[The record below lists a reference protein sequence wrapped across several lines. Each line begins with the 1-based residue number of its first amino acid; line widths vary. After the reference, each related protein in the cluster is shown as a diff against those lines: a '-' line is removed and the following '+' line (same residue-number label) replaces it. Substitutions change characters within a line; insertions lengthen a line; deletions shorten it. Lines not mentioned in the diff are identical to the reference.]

1 MFNKK
6 EKELED
12 NITHSTVK
20 LLLEKFKFLSLKSK
34 ISLVGGI
41 SICVITIIF
50 SIVLAFVLPNSEWPI
65 VTQTKW
71 LKAVEIIRWIGIGVV
86 SVGLICTFIDIFKK
100 ALPDAFE
107 NGKKAQKPAKRKTA
121 KKPAKK

>member
-20 LLLEKFKFLSLKSK
+20 LLLEKIKFLSLKSK

-100 ALPDAFE
+100 A
-107 NGKKAQKPAKRKTA
+107 QKPAKRKTA

>member
-50 SIVLAFVLPNSEWPI
+50 SIVLAFVLPVNG
-65 VTQTKW
+65 QLL
-71 LKAVEIIRWIGIGVV
+71 LKLN
-86 SVGLICTFIDIFKK
+86 GLKLLKSLD
-100 ALPDAFE
+100 
-107 NGKKAQKPAKRKTA
+107 G
-121 KKPAKK
+121 

>member
-20 LLLEKFKFLSLKSK
+20 LLLEKFKFLSFKSK

-107 NGKKAQKPAKRKTA
+107 NSKKAQKSAKRKTA